1 MLVFSQKELYELY
14 RHADELLKDTQA
26 PEVMERLRACARVV
40 LRRLAGVQ
48 FGEKNFTLFSAVH
61 ELEAK
66 LIEKALEDAG
76 GSVTR
81 AAKLLG
87 IRHQSFI
94 TMLNT
99 RHRKLLKKRKPVEK
113 RLRNIIKKPQK

>member
-1 MLVFSQKELYELY
+1 
-14 RHADELLKDTQA
+14 
-26 PEVMERLRACARVV
+26 MERLRACARVV